1 MFTRSMYF
9 LYVVVIGN
17 TVAQNAP
24 LCSIPE
30 ASQFD
35 FWIGQWSL
43 TWDDGKGGTATGTN
57 VIEKILG
64 SCVISEN
71 FEDPGS
77 GFAGKSYSLFDQ
89 KSGSWKQTWVDNAGS
104 YLDFD
109 GRFADGT
116 MILARSLKTKDGK
129 EIIQRM
135 VWYNILPNSLDWN
148 WEASTD
154 GGKTWKLNWKIHYD
168 RKKD

>member
-1 MFTRSMYF
+1 MLIRCMILCLAMFGKMA
-9 LYVVVIGN
+9 
-17 TVAQNAP
+17 AQNASP
-24 LCSIPE
+24 CADPE

-35 FWIGQWSL
+35 FWVGEWDL
-43 TWDDGKGGTATGTN
+43 TWDDGKGGIATGKN
-57 VIEKILG
+57 IIEKILG
-64 SCVISEN
+64 CVISEN

-109 GRFADGT
+109 GRFADGKMVLT
-116 MILARSLKTKDGK
+116 RSFKSKDGK
-129 EIIQRM
+129 DTMQRM
-135 VWYNILPNSLDWN
+135 VWYNIQPHSLDWN

-154 GGKTWKLNWKIHYD
+154 GGKTWKLNWEIHYE